1 MIRKPAKMIVLA
13 SLAVLVLTAWHVAAA
28 KDKKEGNKPVLP
40 PAAAA
45 AIKKAFPKATIDE
58 VERERE
64 GVVLYEVELKQNGK
78 EVEVEVSP
86 DGQIVEVGRKVAKG
100 DLPKAV
106 AKTLARLAGDAK
118 INEIE
123 KEEIHAVVKLVK
135 LDKPRVV
142 YEAEFVRNGKEVEVR
157 IAPDGKLLGTEVDDD
172 DDDDGD
178 DDEDEDEKEVSL
190 DQVPAAVRAT
200 ILKEAGKNKVKEIEV
215 QTRAGKT
222 TYEAEWVA
230 EGKEIEIQVAAD
242 GKLLGREVEE
252 EEDDDD

>member
-1 MIRKPAKMIVLA
+1 MIRKPAKIIALA
-13 SLAVLVLTAWHVAAA
+13 GLAVLVLAAWHVAAA
-28 KDKKEGNKPVLP
+28 KAKKENKPVLP

-45 AIKKAFPKATIDE
+45 AVKKAFPKATIDE

-86 DGQIVEVGRKVAKG
+86 GGQIVEVGRKVAKG

-106 AKTLARLAGDAK
+106 AKTLAKLAGDAK
-118 INEIE
+118 IKEIE
-123 KEEIHAVVKLVK
+123 KEEIHAVVKLVRLK
-135 LDKPRVV
+135 KPQVV

-157 IAPDGKLLGTEVDDD
+157 IAPDGRLLGKEVEDEED

-178 DDEDEDEKEVSL
+178 DDNEHEKQISL
-190 DQVPAAVRAT
+190 DQVPAAVKAT
-200 ILKEAGKNKVKEIEV
+200 ILKQAGGNKIKEIEV
-215 QTRAGKT
+215 ETRGGKK

-230 EGKEIEIQVAAD
+230 DGKEIEIKVAAD
-242 GKLLGREVEE
+242 GKLLGKQVE